1 MTSVRTLFRSRFSS
15 GLRRALR
22 ELRKEL
28 DRQRRHR
35 AGVKLARRLARRRPL
50 RLNLGSGF
58 RAREGWINVDWTD
71 RAALQLDLRE
81 PLPFPDDSVEAI
93 YTEHF
98 FEHLHYTQL
107 ADSTAWELETP
118 TSRSEALSFLRECRR
133 VLVPGGVFEIV
144 VPDAEGIVLEY
155 AARREQPFP
164 RYPWWEPGWCDTPLH
179 CVNYVFRQGR
189 EHKYAYDEETLTR
202 VLEGA
207 GFVHVRRRPFNPASD
222 APNHAIGS
230 LCMACSKGVPTA
242 ETGDSEEISR
252 PADTLCPSAE
262 PVASSPSGR

>member
-1 MTSVRTLFRSRFSS
+1 MTSVRTLFRSRLSS

-22 ELRKEL
+22 ELREEL

-35 AGVKLARRLARRRPL
+35 AGVKAARRLAGRRPL

-58 RAREGWINVDWTD
+58 QAREGWINVDSTD
-71 RAALQLDLRE
+71 RATLQLDLRE

-107 ADSTAWELETP
+107 ADSTAWELETA
-118 TSRSEALSFLRECRR
+118 TSPSEALGFLRECRR
-133 VLVPGGVFEIV
+133 VLVPGGVFEIL

-155 AARREQPFP
+155 AARHERPFP
-164 RYPWWEPGWCDTPLH
+164 RYPWWGPTWCDTPLH

-202 VLEGA
+202 VLEGV
-207 GFVHVRRRPFNPASD
+207 GFLHVRRRPFNPESD

-230 LCMACSKGVPTA
+230 LCMVCSKTAATA
-242 ETGDSEEISR
+242 EPGDSDGIWR
-252 PADTLCPSAE
+252 PADAPCPTVE
-262 PVASSPSGR
+262 PVASGPSGR